1 MGLFSKKQP
10 KTWIGRYIAHVGS
23 IGILALIFGIFLS
36 IGFIGNVV
44 NFFTLNTVQAEII
57 DFRDE
62 CSLVWQQEGD
72 RKSQPAESCEEAENT
87 KNTSTERLFKVDRT
101 RFAIVEWIGPDG
113 KNHKRE
119 LSQSVSLRIDHL
131 TIGDSTKI
139 AVGSGDNP
147 RVGSHETLSSL
158 GITAGILVLLAAFAW
173 PPAKNANKRPPFL
186 YLKGSNKGGKIGEAA
201 SGFRAFLARWS
212 FHGVTFGLT
221 VMAMGAWFSFSSS
234 GDDIEYINTNAE
246 ITEIENHCRLSPVDG
261 GLLKF
266 ELTQKLPCAQARAI
280 AESRSEEQYKIAEIT
295 DYHLKYDHP
304 KKGEQ
309 EKVSSASFLN
319 VRSLSVGDQIPIK
332 VATDNPNRLI
342 VLRLENEKLKDTG
355 KSINIYHFM
364 IFAGAAATVLS
375 VIILLILGVKVN
387 WSRFSRFKKPG

>member
-173 PPAKNANKRPPFL
+173 PPAKNANKRPLFSI
-186 YLKGSNKGGKIGEAA
+186 LKGAVKAEKLAKQPAA
-201 SGFRAFLARWS
+201 S
-212 FHGVTFGLT
+212 
-221 VMAMGAWFSFSSS
+221 
-234 GDDIEYINTNAE
+234 
-246 ITEIENHCRLSPVDG
+246 
-261 GLLKF
+261 
-266 ELTQKLPCAQARAI
+266 EL
-280 AESRSEEQYKIAEIT
+280 
-295 DYHLKYDHP
+295 
-304 KKGEQ
+304 
-309 EKVSSASFLN
+309 F
-319 VRSLSVGDQIPIK
+319 
-332 VATDNPNRLI
+332 
-342 VLRLENEKLKDTG
+342 
-355 KSINIYHFM
+355 
-364 IFAGAAATVLS
+364 
-375 VIILLILGVKVN
+375 
-387 WSRFSRFKKPG
+387 